1 MIKEE
6 FYFDSRDGESRIHA
20 VRYTPDDGNVK
31 GIVQVVHGMAEYVE
45 RYENLAEFLT
55 ARGIL
60 VTGEDHLGHGKS
72 VAEGGTYGYF
82 CEQDPATV
90 VVRDVHRLK
99 KITEESYP
107 EVPYV
112 ILGHSMGSF
121 ITRNYLCR
129 YGKGVDGAVIV
140 GTGMQS
146 GGLILCSKAMAGIQK
161 LFCGSRH
168 VSHFIDK
175 AAFGNYNK
183 RIDELCGF
191 TFTVNGFQTLFELI
205 RRLQKQENLE
215 KVPQNLPILMVSG
228 AEDPVGDYGK
238 GVRKACD
245 SLKKAGVKN
254 ITVKLYENDRH
265 ELLNEEDGEQ
275 AMEDIYQWIRREI
288 PGLD

>member
-1 MIKEE
+1 
-6 FYFDSRDGESRIHA
+6 
-20 VRYTPDDGNVK
+20 
-31 GIVQVVHGMAEYVE
+31 
-45 RYENLAEFLT
+45 
-55 ARGIL
+55 
-60 VTGEDHLGHGKS
+60 
-72 VAEGGTYGYF
+72 
-82 CEQDPATV
+82 
-90 VVRDVHRLK
+90 
-99 KITEESYP
+99 
-107 EVPYV
+107 
-112 ILGHSMGSF
+112 MGSF

-161 LFCGSRH
+161 LFCGSKHISR
-168 VSHFIDK
+168 FIDK
-175 AAFGNYNK
+175 AAFGGYNK
-183 RIDELCGF
+183 RIDAPRTSSDWLSRNPENVDRYIADELCGF

-228 AEDPVGDYGK
+228 AEDPVGNYGK